1 MIKRIIGLLFAAA
14 VVAVIVFTV
23 LHRGE
28 YRSVLF
34 SGAAAVEARSDMD
47 TVPAADTVAIVRG
60 GSPGQE

>member
-1 MIKRIIGLLFAAA
+1 MFAAA

-23 LHRGE
+23 LHMGE

>member
-1 MIKRIIGLLFAAA
+1 LFAAA

-34 SGAAAVEARSDMD
+34 SGAAVVEARSDMD
-47 TVPAADTVAIVRG
+47 TVPAADTVAVVRG
-60 GSPGQE
+60 DSPRQE

>member
-1 MIKRIIGLLFAAA
+1 MFAAA

-47 TVPAADTVAIVRG
+47 TVHAADTVAVVRG
-60 GSPGQE
+60 DSPRQE

>member
-1 MIKRIIGLLFAAA
+1 MFAAA

-47 TVPAADTVAIVRG
+47 TVHAADTVAVVRG

>member
-1 MIKRIIGLLFAAA
+1 MFAAA

-47 TVPAADTVAIVRG
+47 TVRAADTVAIVRG

>member
-28 YRSVLF
+28 YRSAL
-34 SGAAAVEARSDMD
+34 SLGAAAVESRSDMD
-47 TVPAADTVAIVRG
+47 TAPAADTVAVVRG
-60 GSPGQE
+60 DSPGQE

>member
-1 MIKRIIGLLFAAA
+1 MFAAA

-28 YRSVLF
+28 YCSVLF

-47 TVPAADTVAIVRG
+47 TVPAADTVAVVRG
-60 GSPGQE
+60 DSPRQE